1 MLACGD
7 RLDRMRAALAI
18 CFTLLLCACLRLATW
33 YAPPAQFTPF
43 TGPAAVVE
51 VRKIVIKDPDA
62 AFNVLDGVY
71 EVGREAEFS
80 WTSEHIR
87 VQLAAGDVA
96 NNDFFMHYATVE
108 KTLRKTGP
116 VRITITI
123 GGKTFD
129 SFVQGDDGIHL
140 YKHPAGGISNNEV
153 RTMNVDVTIDP
164 PWIAP
169 DGTKL
174 GFLIESIGFMP
185 SR

>member
-1 MLACGD
+1 
-7 RLDRMRAALAI
+7 MRAAAAVCLP
-18 CFTLLLCACLRLATW
+18 LLVCACSRLPTV
-33 YAPPAQFTPF
+33 YAPPAQFTPYS
-43 TGPAAVVE
+43 GPAAVAE

-87 VQLAAGDVA
+87 VQLVAGDVS
-96 NNDFFMHYATVE
+96 NDDFFMHYATVE

-123 GGKTFD
+123 DGKEFD
-129 SFVQGDDGIHL
+129 SFVQGEDDVHL
-140 YKHPAGGISNNEV
+140 YKHPADSISNNLV

-164 PWIAP
+164 PWISP

-174 GFLIESIGFMP
+174 GFLLESIGFVP

>member
-1 MLACGD
+1 MID
-7 RLDRMRAALAI
+7 STSMRTALAV
-18 CFTLLLCACLRLATW
+18 CSPLLLCACSRLPTW

-43 TGPAAVVE
+43 TGPAAVAE

-62 AFNVLDGVY
+62 TFNVLDGVY

-87 VQLAAGDVA
+87 LQLVAGDVS

-108 KTLRKTGP
+108 NTLRKTGP

-123 GGKTFD
+123 DGTKFD
-129 SFVQGDDGIHL
+129 SFVQGENGVHL
-140 YKHPAGGISNNEV
+140 YKHPAGSISNNEV

-164 PWIAP
+164 PWISS

-174 GFLIESIGFMP
+174 GFLL
-185 SR
+185 